1 MPILEAIAVTVL
13 VYYTAAQFLV
23 PRGTATAARRLW
35 FTPPF
40 YREVP
45 TSSLAGTSETAGAGS
60 GGVRTFAVL
69 AGVMAAACGV
79 LAVPTA
85 YLARVVTF
93 DGKGYCEIDLSPLVA
108 AGSGAAAIQTAVSV
122 YYLAYSAVLSYWL
135 PLLVS
140 DSSTQNLL
148 NASAPQTASGK
159 VINARSETT
168 SLMRSRATDVSRFMD
183 CAFVT
188 QLYVHVHNVI
198 LYNKNV
204 KGAIGSVKFL
214 SVPPIRKF
222 TNPENLWK
230 KSNFSRSKIGSFTN

>member
-45 TSSLAGTSETAGAGS
+45 TTSLVGASETAGAGGAGS
-60 GGVRTFAVL
+60 GGIGGLRTFAVL
-69 AGVMAAACGV
+69 AGVMATACGV

-93 DGKGYCEIDLSPLVA
+93 DGKAYCEIDLSPLVA
-108 AGSGAAAIQTAVSV
+108 AGSGGAAIQTAVSV

-135 PLLVS
+135 PLFVS
-140 DSSTQNLL
+140 DSASQNLSK
-148 NASAPQTASGK
+148 ASAPQT
-159 VINARSETT
+159 VINARFETQ
-168 SLMRSRATDVSRFMD
+168 SLMRSRGTDASRFM
-183 CAFVT
+183 
-188 QLYVHVHNVI
+188 
-198 LYNKNV
+198 
-204 KGAIGSVKFL
+204 GSASANSYSDSALRACCHFL
-214 SVPPIRKF
+214 
-222 TNPENLWK
+222 EL
-230 KSNFSRSKIGSFTN
+230 

>member
-45 TSSLAGTSETAGAGS
+45 TSSLVGASETAGAGGGVSS
-60 GGVRTFAVL
+60 GGLRTFAIL

-135 PLLVS
+135 PLFVS
-140 DSSTQNLL
+140 DSSTQNLF
-148 NASAPQTASGK
+148 NASAPQIASAK
-159 VINARSETT
+159 VINARFETT
-168 SLMRSRATDVSRFMD
+168 SLMRSRATDVSRFM
-183 CAFVT
+183 
-188 QLYVHVHNVI
+188 
-198 LYNKNV
+198 
-204 KGAIGSVKFL
+204 GSASANSYCDSAL
-214 SVPPIRKF
+214 RA
-222 TNPENLWK
+222 
-230 KSNFSRSKIGSFTN
+230 